1 MPQQQARKSAR
12 LARTLRYHN
21 AMTSRLIDRLAG
33 PWPLGL
39 DTTAAGHFWTGLPA
53 DLSARLQPAKSLL
66 DGLITTAPYL
76 RRLLEHHADFAA
88 ECLEAEPEHVLF
100 KLCSET
106 EKSAFLGDV
115 EEVGKSLRLVKAE
128 VALLLAL
135 ADIGRVWTVAEVTA
149 GLTRFADAAVSAA
162 VNALLLDLQS
172 TGKLALA
179 NPTAPAENCGY
190 VVLAMGKHGAHEL
203 NYSSDIDL
211 IVLFDPGIMPLVQGQ
226 DAATLAIRMTR
237 KLVALLQDTNE
248 YGYVFRTDLRLR
260 PDPRATQVAIA
271 MEAAAHYYE
280 YLGQNWE
287 RAAFIKARAVAG
299 DIALGDEF
307 LQRLRP
313 YIWRKYLD
321 FASIADVQSLI
332 RQIHAVKGHG
342 EIAVE
347 GHNLKLGRGGIR
359 EIEFFV
365 QTQQLIA
372 GGRNPNLR
380 GRSTVAMLDA
390 LAEAQWIA
398 PETAADMKRCY
409 AELRQLEHR
418 AQMVDDQQTHHVPQ
432 KPDAFENYARLCGY
446 ASGALLARDLRTT
459 LETVQRHSS
468 RLFET
473 SDTLGGEGGSLVFTG
488 GEDDPDTIE
497 TLTRMGFR
505 QPSEVS
511 ATIRGWHFGRYA
523 ATRTRRAREDL
534 TQLMPAL
541 LNALARDGDPDRAFT
556 DFDRFLSGLG
566 SGVQLFAMLK
576 ANPSVLDLI
585 ARILGTAPRL
595 AEGLS
600 RRPRV
605 LEAVLEPGF
614 FDAMPARAQLQAAAD
629 AILPAD
635 LSLEEAMDRARVL
648 GREQQF
654 RVGVRVLSDTVSA
667 EEAGTGF
674 ANIADVLIGKLLA
687 ACSHDMAARYG
698 AVEFGHVA
706 VIAMGK
712 LGGREMTASSDL
724 DLILV
729 YDHPEDVLQSSG
741 TRPVSAAQYYQ
752 RLTQRFVSALTA
764 PTAEGPLYEVDM
776 RLRPSGSKG
785 PVAAS
790 FSSFKAYHAES
801 AWTWEKLAL
810 TRARVVAGDA
820 SLMADVARTIA
831 ASLTSPRNEA
841 QTRKDVVNMRGL
853 MLREHN
859 PKSTWDIK
867 RSRGGLVELEF
878 IAQFLQLLH
887 AHVHPGVLNTNTMAA
902 FEALAEAGILPRETA
917 ERLLEASRLYHR
929 LTQVLRLC
937 LDGTFEPDGALLG
950 LNRAIAQA
958 AQVPDVRIAED
969 LLRDH
974 ETDVAALFD
983 ALVGR
988 PA

>member
-1 MPQQQARKSAR
+1 MISA
-12 LARTLRYHN
+12 LK
-21 AMTSRLIDRLAG
+21 DRLHG
-33 PWPLGL
+33 RWPLGL
-39 DTTAAGHFWTGLPA
+39 NSEAVAHVRDALEP
-53 DLSARLQPAKSLL
+53 SLL
-66 DGLITTAPYL
+66 LRLDAARPLIDAIISCSPYL
-76 RRLLEHHADFAA
+76 RGLLLQHPGFAA
-88 ECLEAEPEHVLF
+88 QCLETSPEETLAT
-100 KLCSET
+100 LCADT
-106 EKSAFLGDV
+106 EKSAFLEDV
-115 EEVGKSLRLVKAE
+115 GGPGRVLREVKAK
-128 VALLLAL
+128 VALFLAM
-135 ADIGRVWTVAEVTA
+135 ADVGGAWNVAQVTA
-149 GLTRFADAAVSAA
+149 GLTRFADAAVAAA
-162 VNALLLDLQS
+162 VNALLLEQHRA
-172 TGKLALA
+172 GKLALA
-179 NPTAPAENCGY
+179 DVARPAANCGY
-190 VVLAMGKHGAHEL
+190 VTIAMGKHGAHEL

-211 IVLFDPGIMPLVQGQ
+211 VVFFDPDTMPVAGGQ
-226 DAATLAIRMTR
+226 DPGTIAIRITR
-237 KLVALLQDTNE
+237 KLVSLLQDTDE
-248 YGYVFRTDLRLR
+248 HGYVFRTDLRLR

-280 YLGQNWE
+280 NLGQNWE
-287 RAAFIKARAVAG
+287 RAAYIKARAVAG
-299 DIALGDEF
+299 DIALGEEF

-313 YIWRKYLD
+313 YVWRKYLD
-321 FASIADVQSLI
+321 FASISDVQSLI

-372 GGRNPNLR
+372 GGRNPKLR
-380 GRSTVAMLDA
+380 GRSTVAMLDE
-390 LAEAQWIA
+390 LAAAQWIT
-398 PETAADMKRCY
+398 PDTAADMKECY
-409 AELRQLEHR
+409 GLLRTFEHR
-418 AQMVDDQQTHHVPQ
+418 AQMVDDQQTHHVPE
-432 KPDAFENYARLCGY
+432 KPEAFENYARFCGFGT
-446 ASGALLARDLRTT
+446 GAAFARRLREV

-473 SDTLGGEGGSLVFTG
+473 SDDLAGESGSLVFTG
-488 GEDDPDTIE
+488 GEDDPETIE
-497 TLTRMGFR
+497 TLGRMGYR
-505 QPSEVS
+505 NPSEVS

-534 TQLMPAL
+534 TELMPAL
-541 LNALARDGDPDRAFT
+541 LKALARDGDADRAFT

-566 SGVQLFAMLK
+566 AGVQLFAMLK
-576 ANPSVLDLI
+576 ANPGLLDLI

-614 FDAMPARAQLQAAAD
+614 FGPLPDRSQLQAQAD
-629 AILPAD
+629 QVIPAD
-635 LSLEEAMDRARVL
+635 LPLEEAMDRARVL

-667 EEAGTGF
+667 EDAGTAF
-674 ANIADVLIGKLLA
+674 ANIADMLIGKLLA
-687 ACSHDMAARYG
+687 ASLHDIDSRHG
-698 AVEFGHVA
+698 RIERGRVA

-724 DLILV
+724 DLILI
-729 YDHPEDVLQSSG
+729 YDHPETVNQSEGS
-741 TRPVSAAQYYQ
+741 RPLGAAQFYQ
-752 RLTQRFVSALTA
+752 RLTQRFISALTA

-790 FSSFKAYHAES
+790 FASFKTYHTDS

-820 SLMADVARTIA
+820 SLVADLQQTIA
-831 ASLTSPRNEA
+831 AFLSVPRNEA
-841 QTRKDVVNMRGL
+841 QTRKDVVDMRGL

-859 PKSTWDIK
+859 PKGAWDIK
-867 RSRGGLVELEF
+867 RVRGGLVELEF

-887 AHVHPGVLNTNTMAA
+887 AHASPGILRSNTFAA
-902 FEALAEAGILPRETA
+902 FETLRDAGILPPA
-917 ERLLEASRLYHR
+917 VASQLLDAARLYHR

-937 LDGTFEPDGALLG
+937 LDHTFEPDKALPG
-950 LNRAIAQA
+950 LNRAIALA

-969 LLRDH
+969 LLREREAGIAAIFDTFVGPP
-974 ETDVAALFD
+974 ETEQKKS
-983 ALVGR
+983 
-988 PA
+988 